1 MNREVSTVIVVITM
15 GIMTI
20 LSVIDNKISSDRII
34 DEIRNNKCMD
44 LEKRLEAMTDKKNI
58 LYLIALERGK
68 SKPNKHLLDSL
79 EVSYGLDY

>member
-1 MNREVSTVIVVITM
+1 MNREASTILVVITI

-20 LSVIDNKISSDRII
+20 LSVVDNKISSDRII

-44 LEKRLEAMTDKKNI
+44 LEKRLEAMTNKKNV

-68 SKPNKHLLDSL
+68 SKPNRQLLDSL